1 MASIKYVYNAN
12 LAKGTGL
19 INETLTLIEFYEEGD
34 SKESFLNRCISHNIL
49 NKSTEHRTK
58 DIINLVF
65 YQRYWNVDYQ
75 VVKYLK
81 DLRASGL
88 CLEGLKSI
96 LYVYTARANQVFFD
110 FVLELSELNQNQKI
124 NNETSKSFLLRAI
137 SSGKAPAWSDSIIKR
152 VSSYLISCLKDFDLI
167 DREGFLKMNHPN
179 QMVVNYLL
187 HELYFMGLSDGAI
200 LKDKVWKLF
209 GLVENDVIT
218 EIEKISFKGTFIF
231 QYSGEIIRIGWNYH
245 NMDEFLKNEYR

>member
-1 MASIKYVYNAN
+1 MTAIKYVYNAN

-19 INETLTLIEFYEEGD
+19 INETLTLTEFYKEGD

-75 VVKYLK
+75 VVKNLK
-81 DLRASGL
+81 DLREYGL
-88 CLEGLKSI
+88 SLEGLKS
-96 LYVYTARANQVFFD
+96 LFYVYTARANQVLFD
-110 FVLELSELNQNQKI
+110 FVLELGESNQNQKI

-137 SSGKAPAWSDSIIKR
+137 SSLKAPAWSDSIIKR

-167 DREGFLKMNHPN
+167 DREGTLKMNHPN

-187 HELYFMGLSDGAI
+187 HELHFMGLSDGAI
-200 LKDKVWKLF
+200 VQNKVWKLF
-209 GLVENDVIT
+209 GLSENDIIT

-231 QYSGEIIRIGWNYH
+231 QHSGEILRIGWKYH
-245 NMDEFLKNEYR
+245 NMDEFIENEYR